1 MVAYRPKGVGLAMMV
16 LISLLCGCGLAGSPT
31 EEAAEGYLLR
41 SEDEGVATLFVRYEP
56 VDPGGSITG
65 YMYSAYPAAN
75 PSGVYLETQRIMGS
89 VDGDRVFIQ
98 LEQNPQSEYVGSVD
112 GGTMELGSGT
122 VSWEGETATLEDFG
136 AAAEDLAEEAQG
148 QPIQD

>member
-1 MVAYRPKGVGLAMMV
+1 MAV
-16 LISLLCGCGLAGSPT
+16 LGFLLCGCDLVGSPT
-31 EEAAEGYLLR
+31 EEAAKGYLLQ
-41 SEDEGVATLFVRYEP
+41 SEDDRVATLFVRYEP

-122 VSWEGETATLEDFG
+122 VSWEGESATLEDFG
-136 AAAEDLAEEAQG
+136 TAAEDLAEEAQG
-148 QPIQD
+148 QLIQD